1 MNNRTILIVEDEPKL
16 AQVLVEYLADAGYET
31 KRIDNGNEVIPW
43 IQQHQPDLM
52 VLDLML
58 PGRGGLEICNETRSF
73 SDVPIIM
80 ATARIEEIDRLIGLE
95 LGADDYLCKPYSPR
109 ELVARIKAIFRR
121 IDIIQTGAA
130 APAGLEIDT
139 DRMEVRFDDHKLNL
153 TAVEFR
159 LINYLAASPGRVFSR
174 GQLLDKLYDDH
185 RVVSDRTVDSHI
197 KNLRKKLADIAPERD
212 IIKSI
217 YGVGYKLEAK

>member
-1 MNNRTILIVEDEPKL
+1 MKSRTVLIVEDEPKL
-16 AQVLVEYLADAGYET
+16 AQVLVEYLNAAGYET
-31 KRIDNGNEVIPW
+31 EWLDNGSDVIPW
-43 IQQHQPDLM
+43 LRQHQPDLM

-58 PGRGGLEICNETRSF
+58 PGRGGLEICSETRSF
-73 SDVPIIM
+73 SEVPIIM

-121 IDIIQTGAA
+121 IDYMQSGVA
-130 APAGLEIDT
+130 APAGLEIHADH
-139 DRMEVRFDDHKLNL
+139 MEVRFDGHKLTL

-159 LINYLAASPGRVFSR
+159 LIRFLAANPGRVYSR

-197 KNLRKKLADIAPERD
+197 KNLRKKLSDIAPDRD

-217 YGVGYKLEAK
+217 YGVGYKLEF

>member
-1 MNNRTILIVEDEPKL
+1 MNNRTVLIVEDEPKL
-16 AQVLVEYLADAGYET
+16 AQVLVEYLTDAGYET
-31 KRIDNGNEVIPW
+31 KRLDNGNEVIPW
-43 IQQHQPDLM
+43 IRQHQPDLM

-121 IDIIQTGAA
+121 IDFIQSGIAD
-130 APAGLEIDT
+130 PAGLEILE
-139 DRMEVRFDDHKLNL
+139 DRMEVRFDGHELTL

-159 LINYLAASPGRVFSR
+159 LIKFLAANPGRVYSR

-197 KNLRKKLADIAPERD
+197 KNLRKKLSDIAPDRD

-217 YGVGYKLEAK
+217 YGVGYKLEF

>member
-1 MNNRTILIVEDEPKL
+1 
-16 AQVLVEYLADAGYET
+16 
-31 KRIDNGNEVIPW
+31 
-43 IQQHQPDLM
+43 M

-121 IDIIQTGAA
+121 IDFIQSGITD
-130 APAGLEIDT
+130 PAGLEILE
-139 DRMEVRFDDHKLNL
+139 DRMEVRFDGHELTL

-159 LINYLAASPGRVFSR
+159 LINYLAVNPGRVYSR
-174 GQLLDKLYDDH
+174 GQLLDKCVIQH
-185 RVVSDRTVDSHI
+185 
-197 KNLRKKLADIAPERD
+197 
-212 IIKSI
+212 
-217 YGVGYKLEAK
+217 

>member
-1 MNNRTILIVEDEPKL
+1 MKNRTVLIVEDEPKL
-16 AQVLVEYLADAGYET
+16 AQVLVEYLTEAGYET
-31 KRIDNGNEVIPW
+31 QWLDDGSEVIPW
-43 IQQHQPDLM
+43 VQQHQPDLM

-58 PGRGGLEICNETRSF
+58 PGKDGLEICKEARSF

-121 IDIIQTGAA
+121 IDFIQSGVT
-130 APAGLEIDT
+130 APVGLEIHE
-139 DRMEVRFDDHKLNL
+139 DRMEVRFDGRELTL

-159 LINYLAASPGRVFSR
+159 LVSYLAANPGRVYSR
-174 GQLLDKLYDDH
+174 GQLLDKLYDDY

-197 KNLRKKLADIAPERD
+197 KNLRKKLSDIAPDRD

-217 YGVGYKLEAK
+217 YGVGYKLEF

>member
-1 MNNRTILIVEDEPKL
+1 
-16 AQVLVEYLADAGYET
+16 
-31 KRIDNGNEVIPW
+31 
-43 IQQHQPDLM
+43 M

-121 IDIIQTGAA
+121 IDFIQSGTAT
-130 APAGLEIDT
+130 PTGLEIDQ
-139 DRMEVRFDDHKLNL
+139 DRMEVRFDGHKLNL
-153 TAVEFR
+153 TTVEFR

-174 GQLLDKLYDDH
+174 VQLLDKLYDDY

-197 KNLRKKLADIAPERD
+197 KNLRKKLFDITPDRD
-212 IIKSI
+212 VIKSI
-217 YGVGYKLEAK
+217 YGVGYKLEY

>member
-1 MNNRTILIVEDEPKL
+1 MKNRTVLVVEDEPKL
-16 AQVLVEYLADAGYET
+16 AQIMVDYLTEAGYET
-31 KRIDNGNEVIPW
+31 QWLNDGSEVVPW
-43 IQQHQPDLM
+43 VRQHQPDLM

-73 SDVPIIM
+73 SDIPIIM

-121 IDIIQTGAA
+121 IDFIQSNIA
-130 APAGLEIDT
+130 APAGLEILG
-139 DRMEVRFDDHKLNL
+139 DRMEVRFDGHELNL

-159 LINYLAASPGRVFSR
+159 LIDYLAANPGRVYSR

-197 KNLRKKLADIAPERD
+197 KNLRKKLSHVAPDRD

-217 YGVGYKLEAK
+217 YGVGYKLEF

>member
-1 MNNRTILIVEDEPKL
+1 MNNRTVLIVEDEPKL
-16 AQVLVEYLADAGYET
+16 AQVLVEYLTEAGYET
-31 KRIDNGNEVIPW
+31 RWLGNGNEVIPW
-43 IQQHQPDLM
+43 IRQHQPDLM

-121 IDIIQTGAA
+121 IDFIQSGAA

-139 DRMEVRFDDHKLNL
+139 DRMEVRFDGHVLNL

-159 LINYLAASPGRVFSR
+159 LINYLAANPGRVYSR

-197 KNLRKKLADIAPERD
+197 KNLRKKLSDVAPNRD

-217 YGVGYKLEAK
+217 YGVGYKLEY

>member
-139 DRMEVRFDDHKLNL
+139 DRMEVRFDGHKLNL

-197 KNLRKKLADIAPERD
+197 KNLRKKLADIAPDRD

-217 YGVGYKLEAK
+217 YGVGYKLEY